1 MQQFSRISP
10 RPPRF
15 ASFTRRRRPGQEISK
30 LSPDFLKFRE
40 LPLTGLAPAAIEP
53 IPRPAVAP
61 RRCLLLEMALWFEE
75 RGG

>member
-1 MQQFSRISP
+1 MQQFSGNSP

-15 ASFTRRRRPGQEISK
+15 ASFTRRRRPRQEISR
-30 LSPDFLKFRE
+30 LSSDLLKFRE
-40 LPLTGLAPAAIEP
+40 LPLTGFVPAAIEP